1 MDIQSKV
8 DKFNNAA
15 FLQCLEEAQES
26 FRWLDPYEFLQIA
39 ATGVAF
45 EDMNEYIVELVNREI
60 DGKTCVVHTHIGI
73 ADDMSAKIVYKTKP
87 DGTRVY
93 KIIRYAGQYIQQ
105 DHDKWA
111 DHVKQHKQN
120 IADIEAQIAKLQ
132 DDLQSEQ
139 YGLEV
144 SETLLREQQALLERY
159 DYDKLYNAF
168 MSAE

>member
-8 DKFNNAA
+8 DQFNNAA
-15 FLQCLEEAQES
+15 FMQCLKEAQQH

-39 ATGVAF
+39 TSGVAL

-60 DGKTCVVHTHIGI
+60 DGKTCVVHTHIGT
-73 ADDMSAKIVYKTKP
+73 ANDMSAKIVYKTKP

-93 KIIRYAGQYIQQ
+93 KMICYAGQYIQQ
-105 DHDKWA
+105 DHDEWVEHA
-111 DHVKQHKQN
+111 KQHKQN

-132 DDLQSEQ
+132 EDLQMEQ

-144 SETLLREQQALLERY
+144 SETFLHELKTLLDHY
-159 DYDKLYNAF
+159 GYDKLYNEF